1 MADRTIKP
9 DDTNDLVLQNNDGS
23 AKLELNEDQTVK
35 VTTGSASGDDFTVN
49 STQLMVSGDT
59 GNVGVGV
66 DPASNRLAVKAL
78 DNTIQ
83 NNHLVDFRNEEA
95 TAGDNYGLF
104 IKAGSN
110 SSDYALLVQ
119 DKSANERFKV
129 GGDGTVTV
137 STGDLKIGTAGK
149 GIDFSV
155 NSNPAG
161 MTSELL
167 DDYEEGTWSPTI
179 NASGYGSATR
189 TGYYRKIGSLVQI
202 SGTIENWDHTDNTNN
217 VTVESLPFTANA
229 NNNFASGVCSTNQSN
244 FQPSHCTVVNSTTTM
259 VFHKNSTG
267 NNNRSTMMFNTVYNN
282 TDRALYWNA
291 FYYTDS

>member
-35 VTTGSASGDDFTVN
+35 VTTGSATGDDFTVN

-129 GGDGTVTV
+129 DGAGAVHV

-155 NSNPAG
+155 NPNPAG

-167 DDYEEGTWSPTI
+167 DDYEEGTFSPTI
-179 NASGYGSATR
+179 NANGYGSATR
-189 TGYYRKIGSLVQI
+189 SGYYTKIGMLVFI
-202 SGTIENWDHTDNTNN
+202 TGIITNWDNTDNTSDI
-217 VTVESLPFTANA
+217 TISSLPFTAN
-229 NNNFASGVCSTNQSN
+229 NNNGYINGGCIANQSN
-244 FQPSHCTVVNSTTTM
+244 FQPTGVIVKSNTDDM
-259 VFHKNSTG
+259 EFIKNNTG
-267 NNNRSTMMFNTVYNN
+267 NNNFLYMKFNTVYND
-282 TDRALYWNA
+282 TSRSIR
-291 FYYTDS
+291 FYATYLTG